1 MSNTE
6 PDGGTGGSSGERPLY
21 VVGVDGSD
29 PSIDALVW
37 AIDRAAE
44 AGADIRAVAMWHFPP
59 VSIERPGLARRLHER
74 STEMLERSVAEAR
87 RRSAAGSGVS
97 VTAEVYQYPADLR
110 LIDLSEQADLVVVGR
125 RSRRGLA
132 ALGSVSERVASHAHC
147 PVVVIP
153 PRDRRHP

>member
-1 MSNTE
+1 MT
-6 PDGGTGGSSGERPLY
+6 TSSESAVSADVPVY

-37 AIDRAAE
+37 AIERAADG
-44 AGADIRAVAMWHFPP
+44 GARIRAVAMWHFPP
-59 VSIERPGLARRLHER
+59 LSVERPSLAERLHHR
-74 STEMLERSVAEAR
+74 TEETLASAVAEAVAR
-87 RRSAAGSGVS
+87 AGARADEVDV
-97 VTAEVYQYPADLR
+97 VTEVYQYPAALR
-110 LIDLSEQADLVVVGR
+110 LIDLSDGADLVVIGR

-153 PRDRRHP
+153 PGS